1 MNSKIIQN
9 AVWIPED
16 NVYLVS
22 SHVHDYRTHK
32 FKDGHEYDVDGGR
45 EYIRRGATSFDALNS
60 RVEDYCLSENSPI
73 KDIREKLLWGSRG
86 KDGKSPLRYSPIRTL
101 EADHLQAILDNVPQI
116 HPTHEKII
124 KYWLN
129 KKKK

>member
-1 MNSKIIQN
+1 MDSQIIQN

-16 NVYLVS
+16 NIYLVS

-32 FKDGHEYDVDGGR
+32 FKDGNEYDVDGGCD
-45 EYIRRGATSFDALNS
+45 YIRRGATSFEALKL
-60 RVEDYCLSENSPI
+60 RVVDYCLTNKSPI

-86 KDGKSPLRYSPIRTL
+86 KDGRSPLRYSPIRLL

-116 HPTHEKII
+116 HPVHKKIVQ
-124 KYWLN
+124 YWLA
-129 KKKK
+129 KKK